1 MLVDPPQSIHTHA
14 ATKLVQDAHAGDLG
28 LAAQTAESSPRA
40 LLRQQLDQQVHRM
53 HRRKQTQQMDPIK
66 LGGTVI
72 PPPSTSAAT
81 RPALVDKIV
90 RDERIQK
97 LKQGGRAGRR

>member
-1 MLVDPPQSIHTHA
+1 MLVDPPQPVHPHA
-14 ATKLVQDAHAGDLG
+14 ATELVQDAHAGDLG
-28 LAAQTAESSPRA
+28 LAAQTAEASPRA

-72 PPPSTSAAT
+72 PPPATGAAM

-90 RDERIQK
+90 GDEWI
-97 LKQGGRAGRR
+97 